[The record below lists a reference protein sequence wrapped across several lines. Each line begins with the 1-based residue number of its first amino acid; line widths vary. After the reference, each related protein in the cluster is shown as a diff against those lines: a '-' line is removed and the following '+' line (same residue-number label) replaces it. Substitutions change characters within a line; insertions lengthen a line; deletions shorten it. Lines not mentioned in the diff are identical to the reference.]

1 MVEAYHKLPQN
12 FRRHQR
18 KFPGNFLKTSS
29 GPAAVS
35 RKFPRN
41 FLAGVLTLGLLIL
54 TSWAKVY
61 HSGKPNF
68 YFEVKIF
75 TLRIDFEGKAKTGEV
90 KIFSFGFEVNF
101 LTCLVYWVHES
112 IDTPEAYYVPT
123 RPRPSQPASS
133 ASPASPASPASL
145 ASRRPRRPQRPLRR
159 PSRRPRRPQ
168 RP

>member
-1 MVEAYHKLPQN
+1 MEAYHKLPQN

-54 TSWAKVY
+54 TLGANFA

-68 YFEVKIF
+68 YIF

-90 KIFSFGFEVNF
+90 KIFNFGFEVNF
-101 LTCLVYWVHES
+101 LTCLVYWVLWYTMYRIQH
-112 IDTPEAYYVPT
+112 A
-123 RPRPSQPASS
+123 PAN
-133 ASPASPASPASL
+133 SPFNRTLRNLCIKDSPFC
-145 ASRRPRRPQRPLRR
+145 
-159 PSRRPRRPQ
+159 
-168 RP
+168 